1 MKRNTKK
8 EKKKMNK
15 KYPYKVGGKNRT
27 KKITLLLFVMLSMV
41 LLVGTVSAINW
52 DNKEK
57 YNDTS
62 SLTLEKYGKYEIY
75 NSFILG
81 IGYGNKLIDLTLEKN
96 TESCADNCEAIQ
108 DIILYEDGSL
118 VDDIRFYSVIN
129 GIKTNDLTSIRNY
142 EIFIGINEKTI
153 LEDKVDYISCQDI
166 YYKNGTIGACYE
178 KVVSKESVKYY
189 DWVEY
194 ELGTEMPVGH
204 YKIKL
209 QGEKKWNKAV
219 DWEIKSQ
226 GIWTEKW
233 ATWGSA
239 LTTAQESHGESMVTY
254 SGGNSLKGGVR
265 IFVTHGSDIT
275 LFNMTKPVGEESTK
289 CYVAYLNKTIIAT
302 ADFVG
307 NDCDIADTTL
317 KTGEFYWLFG
327 DKGGAVYDNK
337 YDGSV
342 SYNISGTYIDWTK
355 GQAASDGNEHD
366 MVWAIESV
374 GVGVLVIGRGAV
386 SLNTPANN
394 DILNSTNVV
403 FNCSANQTGAT
414 LINITR
420 QDNSTGTWTDNQ
432 TIDVTGTANSTEFT
446 QSLGNGVYLWS
457 CSACDSDGDCGY
469 ATENRTVTVNTTLNV
484 QLISPTNETTIT
496 TRDQNFTVNYT
507 STGFNITNV
516 TYFVWYSNSTIFNQT
531 TVNTNQAVA
540 NQTIL
545 LISNFT
551 IGDYLWNVEA
561 CGTNARGVSCQWGEN
576 NYTFI
581 MSGEFSDYMFN
592 SPIVETSL
600 QTFYVLL
607 ETPEG
612 TTIQA
617 GSGKLNYNGTD
628 YSSITATD
636 LGSNQFNLS
645 KTIYI
650 PSGISGF
657 SSENR
662 SFFWNITVVDIT
674 TGSTFIQT
682 SDTYNQNVTELK
694 FGLCS
699 SVLTTPML
707 NFTLYDETLGTQINS
722 TANAVTFQTTFKIG
736 GHWSFM
742 NKTVSVNNL
751 SVDASEFDFCTN
763 NPTNVFYTDMES
775 FYEAVGFTGKNY
787 YLTNAT
793 LTNTTN
799 EINLYLLNESAAI
812 EFFVTVEQDLSPIK
826 SAQVTIQK
834 YFVGEGVYKTV
845 EIDETSSDTGEFTA
859 YFDLDKDY
867 KFVITKDGSVLGTVT
882 KTASCK
888 EAPCEMTLSL
898 SSAVYDYY
906 SVWGDEFASN
916 VLYNLS
922 YNPNTK
928 IVTFDFIDTTGLAN
942 YFRMQTYEGKFN
954 QSSTLIFDTTTYSSS
969 GTITANLTAYDKGN
983 FIVYTYVSRSPE
995 IFIDYLKIFI
1005 SNLAG
1010 TFGILGLFC
1019 AFLLVITIIFGLSHS
1034 PPTLILAV
1042 PLSLTIAVS
1051 IGILSISWGG
1061 VVLVWILAIISMWAV
1076 SR

>member
-1 MKRNTKK
+1 MNKRNTKK
-8 EKKKMNK
+8 TNKKMNK
-15 KYPYKVGGKNRT
+15 KYPYKTGGKNRT

-337 YDGSV
+337 YDVSV

-457 CSACDSDGDCGY
+457 CSACDSDGDCGFAPSNY
-469 ATENRTVTVNTTLNV
+469 TL
-484 QLISPTNETTIT
+484 LLDTISPTINITSPTSTEDYGAVGENESLNWNVSDNNLDTCWYDYNGTNTTVTCSDNQTNFVLEEGIYNLTFWVNDSVGNTNSSFVEWVYNLFDFNDYTYDEDIT
-496 TRDQNFTVNYT
+496 ESTPTTFSGRFQTGSSLSSSYLEYNNTNYSISINSLGGNRYILTSSLTSPIVSANTNITWFFWVNNVNATAYNQTVININLDDCSTYTFYLVNYT
-507 STGFNITNV
+507 LVDELSQENIVNA
-516 TYFVWYSNSTIFNQT
+516 NSTIESLVIVKTVSGGEIAQFNKTFTGSATASICSEFNLNTSGLRLWEQSRYGSTDHVFEQHNIQNATMTSLPNEITLRDLISTSATTFRIQYKSATFLPVANAVINIQRKYIGEGIFKEIESPLTDTSGESSASLDLNSVLYRIIVSKNGITLATFENPAIACDNILTGDCSITINERDSATLINNYDTENDFNYGLSQSNRTITLAFSVPSGENRLVNLFVNQSTILGNKTSCNQT
-531 TVNTNQAVA
+531 LYATSGQLQCDIAEGLGDVSLVVDVSADNILIRKASSTILEDRSQYFGTDNIVLTFFLVLSLVLLMISSPITVLIGLVIGLIASSLMLLLNSGDIFGVA
-540 NQTIL
+540 PVLTYLIIIVIL
-545 LISNFT
+545 LI
-551 IGDYLWNVEA
+551 V
-561 CGTNARGVSCQWGEN
+561 
-576 NYTFI
+576 
-581 MSGEFSDYMFN
+581 
-592 SPIVETSL
+592 
-600 QTFYVLL
+600 
-607 ETPEG
+607 
-612 TTIQA
+612 
-617 GSGKLNYNGTD
+617 K
-628 YSSITATD
+628 
-636 LGSNQFNLS
+636 
-645 KTIYI
+645 
-650 PSGISGF
+650 ISGR
-657 SSENR
+657 ER
-662 SFFWNITVVDIT
+662 
-674 TGSTFIQT
+674 
-682 SDTYNQNVTELK
+682 
-694 FGLCS
+694 
-699 SVLTTPML
+699 
-707 NFTLYDETLGTQINS
+707 
-722 TANAVTFQTTFKIG
+722 
-736 GHWSFM
+736 
-742 NKTVSVNNL
+742 
-751 SVDASEFDFCTN
+751 
-763 NPTNVFYTDMES
+763 
-775 FYEAVGFTGKNY
+775 
-787 YLTNAT
+787 
-793 LTNTTN
+793 
-799 EINLYLLNESAAI
+799 
-812 EFFVTVEQDLSPIK
+812 
-826 SAQVTIQK
+826 
-834 YFVGEGVYKTV
+834 
-845 EIDETSSDTGEFTA
+845 
-859 YFDLDKDY
+859 
-867 KFVITKDGSVLGTVT
+867 
-882 KTASCK
+882 
-888 EAPCEMTLSL
+888 
-898 SSAVYDYY
+898 
-906 SVWGDEFASN
+906 
-916 VLYNLS
+916 
-922 YNPNTK
+922 
-928 IVTFDFIDTTGLAN
+928 
-942 YFRMQTYEGKFN
+942 
-954 QSSTLIFDTTTYSSS
+954 
-969 GTITANLTAYDKGN
+969 
-983 FIVYTYVSRSPE
+983 
-995 IFIDYLKIFI
+995 
-1005 SNLAG
+1005 
-1010 TFGILGLFC
+1010 
-1019 AFLLVITIIFGLSHS
+1019 
-1034 PPTLILAV
+1034 
-1042 PLSLTIAVS
+1042 
-1051 IGILSISWGG
+1051 
-1061 VVLVWILAIISMWAV
+1061 
-1076 SR
+1076 

>member
-1 MKRNTKK
+1 MNKRNTKK
-8 EKKKMNK
+8 TNKKMNK
-15 KYPYKVGGKNRT
+15 KYPYKTGGKNRT

-457 CSACDSDGDCGY
+457 CSACDSDGDCGFAPSNY
-469 ATENRTVTVNTTLNV
+469 TL
-484 QLISPTNETTIT
+484 LLDTISPTINITSPTSTEDYGAVGENESLNWNVSDNNLDTCWYDYNGTNTTVTCSDNQTNFVLEEGIYNLTFWVNDSVGNTNSSFVEWVYNLFDFNDYTYDEDIT
-496 TRDQNFTVNYT
+496 ESTPTTFSGRFQTGSSLSSSYLEYNNTNYSISINSLGGNRYILSSSLTTPSVNTGTNITWFFWVNNVNATAYNQTVININLDDCSTYTFYLVNYT
-507 STGFNITNV
+507 LVDELSQENIVNA
-516 TYFVWYSNSTIFNQT
+516 NSTIESLVIVKTVSGGEIAQFNKTFTGSATASICSEFNLNTSGLRLWEQSRYGSTDHVFEQHNIQNATMTSLPNEITLRDLISTSATTFRIQYKSATFLPVANAVINIQRKYIGEGIFKEIESPLTDTSGESSASLDLNSVLYRIIVSKNGITLATFENPAIACDNILTGDCSITINERDSATLINNYDTENDFNYGLSQSNRTITLAFSVPSGENRLVNLFVNQSTILGNKTSCNQT
-531 TVNTNQAVA
+531 LYATSGQLQCDIAEGLGDVSLVVDVSADNILIRKASSTILEDRSQYFGTDNIVLTFFLVLSLVLLMISSPITVLIGLVIGLIASSLMLLLNSGDIFGVA
-540 NQTIL
+540 PVLTYLIIIVIL
-545 LISNFT
+545 LI
-551 IGDYLWNVEA
+551 V
-561 CGTNARGVSCQWGEN
+561 
-576 NYTFI
+576 
-581 MSGEFSDYMFN
+581 
-592 SPIVETSL
+592 
-600 QTFYVLL
+600 
-607 ETPEG
+607 
-612 TTIQA
+612 
-617 GSGKLNYNGTD
+617 K
-628 YSSITATD
+628 
-636 LGSNQFNLS
+636 
-645 KTIYI
+645 
-650 PSGISGF
+650 ISGR
-657 SSENR
+657 ER
-662 SFFWNITVVDIT
+662 
-674 TGSTFIQT
+674 
-682 SDTYNQNVTELK
+682 
-694 FGLCS
+694 
-699 SVLTTPML
+699 
-707 NFTLYDETLGTQINS
+707 
-722 TANAVTFQTTFKIG
+722 
-736 GHWSFM
+736 
-742 NKTVSVNNL
+742 
-751 SVDASEFDFCTN
+751 
-763 NPTNVFYTDMES
+763 
-775 FYEAVGFTGKNY
+775 
-787 YLTNAT
+787 
-793 LTNTTN
+793 
-799 EINLYLLNESAAI
+799 
-812 EFFVTVEQDLSPIK
+812 
-826 SAQVTIQK
+826 
-834 YFVGEGVYKTV
+834 
-845 EIDETSSDTGEFTA
+845 
-859 YFDLDKDY
+859 
-867 KFVITKDGSVLGTVT
+867 
-882 KTASCK
+882 
-888 EAPCEMTLSL
+888 
-898 SSAVYDYY
+898 
-906 SVWGDEFASN
+906 
-916 VLYNLS
+916 
-922 YNPNTK
+922 
-928 IVTFDFIDTTGLAN
+928 
-942 YFRMQTYEGKFN
+942 
-954 QSSTLIFDTTTYSSS
+954 
-969 GTITANLTAYDKGN
+969 
-983 FIVYTYVSRSPE
+983 
-995 IFIDYLKIFI
+995 
-1005 SNLAG
+1005 
-1010 TFGILGLFC
+1010 
-1019 AFLLVITIIFGLSHS
+1019 
-1034 PPTLILAV
+1034 
-1042 PLSLTIAVS
+1042 
-1051 IGILSISWGG
+1051 
-1061 VVLVWILAIISMWAV
+1061 
-1076 SR
+1076 

>member
-1 MKRNTKK
+1 MKKILLIMLCIVLLIGSVSSTDLTNGLVAH
-8 EKKKMNK
+8 
-15 KYPYKVGGKNRT
+15 YKLDETTGAVIDSSGNGYNGVNNGTIRGVGGISGNAFNFT
-27 KKITLLLFVMLSMV
+27 NSGNVNLNTGISTLLTDTGGNWSITGFFKTSTTEVDNIMGVRMPV
-41 LLVGTVSAINW
+41 PNANIN
-52 DNKEK
+52 
-57 YNDTS
+57 
-62 SLTLEKYGKYEIY
+62 L
-75 NSFILG
+75 
-81 IGYGNKLIDLTLEKN
+81 
-96 TESCADNCEAIQ
+96 
-108 DIILYEDGSL
+108 
-118 VDDIRFYSVIN
+118 VIN
-129 GIKTNDLTSIRNY
+129 GKLSFSTYPEPISLTSDDTLNDSVWHSFAIIQDSSGNTLKMWINGTLQIDHDTKFSTQALTGDFYLGAENDLFDSRIDN
-142 EIFIGINEKTI
+142 
-153 LEDKVDYISCQDI
+153 
-166 YYKNGTIGACYE
+166 
-178 KVVSKESVKYY
+178 
-189 DWVEY
+189 
-194 ELGTEMPVGH
+194 P
-204 YKIKL
+204 
-209 QGEKKWNKAV
+209 
-219 DWEIKSQ
+219 
-226 GIWTEKW
+226 
-233 ATWGSA
+233 
-239 LTTAQESHGESMVTY
+239 Y
-254 SGGNSLKGGVR
+254 SGLMDEVR
-265 IFVTHGSDIT
+265 
-275 LFNMTKPVGEESTK
+275 
-289 CYVAYLNKTIIAT
+289 
-302 ADFVG
+302 
-307 NDCDIADTTL
+307 
-317 KTGEFYWLFG
+317 FY
-327 DKGGAVYDNK
+327 
-337 YDGSV
+337 
-342 SYNISGTYIDWTK
+342 
-355 GQAASDGNEHD
+355 
-366 MVWAIESV
+366 
-374 GVGVLVIGRGAV
+374 
-386 SLNTPANN
+386 
-394 DILNSTNVV
+394 
-403 FNCSANQTGAT
+403 
-414 LINITR
+414 
-420 QDNSTGTWTDNQ
+420 
-432 TIDVTGTANSTEFT
+432 
-446 QSLGNGVYLWS
+446 
-457 CSACDSDGDCGY
+457 
-469 ATENRTVTVNTTLNV
+469 NRTLTEEEVSELSELSLSLTPVTVTLV
-484 QLISPTNETTIT
+484 SPTNETIIT
-496 TRDQNFTVNYT
+496 THSQNFTVNYT
-507 STGFNITNV
+507 STGINVTNV
-516 TYFVWYSNSTIFNQT
+516 TYNIWYSNSTIFNQT

-540 NQTIL
+540 NQTIQN
-545 LISNFT
+545 ISNFVL
-551 IGDYLWNVEA
+551 GDYLWNVEA
-561 CGTNARGVSCQWGEN
+561 CGTNTTGVYCWWAED
-576 NYTFI
+576 NYTVSFA
-581 MSGEFSDYMFN
+581 GEFSDYMFN
-592 SPIVETSL
+592 TPIVETSR

-650 PSGISGF
+650 PVGVSGF

-888 EAPCEMTLSL
+888 QAPCEMTLSL

>member
-1 MKRNTKK
+1 MNKRNTKK
-8 EKKKMNK
+8 TNKKMNK
-15 KYPYKVGGKNRT
+15 KYPYKTGGKNRT

-337 YDGSV
+337 YDVSV

-457 CSACDSDGDCGY
+457 CSACDSDGDCGFAPSNY
-469 ATENRTVTVNTTLNV
+469 TL
-484 QLISPTNETTIT
+484 LLDTISPTINITSPTSTEDYGAVGENESLNWNVSDNNLDTCWYDYNGTNTTVTCSDNQTNFVLEEGIYNLTFWVNDSVGNTNSSFVEWVYNLFDFNDYTYDEDIT
-496 TRDQNFTVNYT
+496 ESTPTTFSGKFKTATSLSSEDAYFQYNNTNYSISINSLGGNRYILTSSLTIPSVNANTNITWFFWVNNVNATAYNQTVININLDDCSTYTFYLVNYT
-507 STGFNITNV
+507 LVDELSQENIVNA
-516 TYFVWYSNSTIFNQT
+516 NSTIESLVIVKTIAGGEISQFNKTFTGSATASICSEFNLNTSGLRLWEQSRYGSTDHVFEQHNIQNATMTSLPNEITLRDLISTSATTFRIQYKSATFLPVANAVINIQRKYIGEGIFKEIESPLTDTSGESSASLDLNSVLYRIIVSKNGITLATFENPAIACDNILTGDCSITINERDSATLINNYDTENDFNYGLSQSNRTITLAFSVPSGENKLVNLFVNQSTILGNKTSCNQT
-531 TVNTNQAVA
+531 LYATSGQLQCDIAEGLGDVSLVVDVSADNILIRKASSTILEDRSQYFGTDNIVLTFFLVLSLVLLMISSPITVLIGLVIGLIASSLMLLLNSGDIFGVA
-540 NQTIL
+540 PVLTYLIIIVIL
-545 LISNFT
+545 LI
-551 IGDYLWNVEA
+551 V
-561 CGTNARGVSCQWGEN
+561 
-576 NYTFI
+576 
-581 MSGEFSDYMFN
+581 
-592 SPIVETSL
+592 
-600 QTFYVLL
+600 
-607 ETPEG
+607 
-612 TTIQA
+612 
-617 GSGKLNYNGTD
+617 K
-628 YSSITATD
+628 
-636 LGSNQFNLS
+636 
-645 KTIYI
+645 
-650 PSGISGF
+650 ISGR
-657 SSENR
+657 ER
-662 SFFWNITVVDIT
+662 
-674 TGSTFIQT
+674 
-682 SDTYNQNVTELK
+682 
-694 FGLCS
+694 
-699 SVLTTPML
+699 
-707 NFTLYDETLGTQINS
+707 
-722 TANAVTFQTTFKIG
+722 
-736 GHWSFM
+736 
-742 NKTVSVNNL
+742 
-751 SVDASEFDFCTN
+751 
-763 NPTNVFYTDMES
+763 
-775 FYEAVGFTGKNY
+775 
-787 YLTNAT
+787 
-793 LTNTTN
+793 
-799 EINLYLLNESAAI
+799 
-812 EFFVTVEQDLSPIK
+812 
-826 SAQVTIQK
+826 
-834 YFVGEGVYKTV
+834 
-845 EIDETSSDTGEFTA
+845 
-859 YFDLDKDY
+859 
-867 KFVITKDGSVLGTVT
+867 
-882 KTASCK
+882 
-888 EAPCEMTLSL
+888 
-898 SSAVYDYY
+898 
-906 SVWGDEFASN
+906 
-916 VLYNLS
+916 
-922 YNPNTK
+922 
-928 IVTFDFIDTTGLAN
+928 
-942 YFRMQTYEGKFN
+942 
-954 QSSTLIFDTTTYSSS
+954 
-969 GTITANLTAYDKGN
+969 
-983 FIVYTYVSRSPE
+983 
-995 IFIDYLKIFI
+995 
-1005 SNLAG
+1005 
-1010 TFGILGLFC
+1010 
-1019 AFLLVITIIFGLSHS
+1019 
-1034 PPTLILAV
+1034 
-1042 PLSLTIAVS
+1042 
-1051 IGILSISWGG
+1051 
-1061 VVLVWILAIISMWAV
+1061 
-1076 SR
+1076 